1 MPEKK
6 PERRT
11 STRAFERVTIECVTP
26 ELDAGRYPVK
36 RILGDLVEVG
46 ADIYKEGHDHLAAR
60 LLVQGPGEDRW
71 RQEPMAYDFDTDR
84 WYATFEVDRIGRW
97 CFTVEAWTD
106 AFGTWLAGLR
116 KKVDAGVDVRVELLE
131 GAALV
136 RQAARRARFGPDRS
150 SLLNTASVLED
161 EQELS
166 PAVRTHRAFDASLP
180 ELMRE
185 HWAPRDLTRYR
196 RELDI
201 RVDRA
206 RAGYASWYEMF
217 PRSNGGMEEGE
228 GGAERGEGATEHRAE
243 GTTEHRGE
251 GTTEHRGEGATEHR
265 GEGTTE
271 HRGEGAIEHRGEG
284 ATEHRGEGAT
294 EHRGEGAT
302 EHRGEGATEH
312 RGEGAT
318 EHRGE
323 GATEHR
329 ATTESHQDPSAAAP
343 PQDAMAQPRARL
355 RHGTFLTAA
364 EQLPRIAE
372 LGFDV
377 VYLPPIHPIGHAY
390 RKGRNNS
397 LTPTPDDVGSPWAI
411 GSKAGGH
418 DAVAPELGTIEDFDR
433 FVQRARELGMEVAL
447 DYALQCSPD
456 HPWVKEHPDWFHI
469 RPNGSIAYAEN
480 PPKKY
485 QDIYPLDFWCEDR
498 QALWAACR
506 DVLLF
511 WIGHGVTTFRVD
523 NPHTKAFAFWEWC
536 IREVQERHPEAIFF
550 AEAFTRPK
558 MMYGLAKLG
567 FTMSYTHFTWK
578 NAWWELRPYLEELST
593 PPLAEYFRGNL
604 FANTPDI
611 LNEYL
616 VHGGRPAF
624 RARLLLAGTLLPLY
638 GIYSGFEL
646 AENVPVKPGSEEYL
660 DSEKYQ
666 LKWRDYAAT
675 GNLND
680 EVRRLNALRRDEPAL
695 QLVRNLSFHASEN
708 PEVLFYH
715 KAAPGR
721 TAEELE
727 RYARWL
733 RMAKHAGGRVAAPP
747 EPVAAGH
754 DLLIAVNLDPHRVQ
768 ETMVHVPL
776 VALGIPE
783 EAEYRVTDLLTGV
796 QYTWRGSRNYVRL
809 DPQVQPGHVLRV
821 ER

>member
-1 MPEKK
+1 
-6 PERRT
+6 
-11 STRAFERVTIECVTP
+11 
-26 ELDAGRYPVK
+26 
-36 RILGDLVEVG
+36 
-46 ADIYKEGHDHLAAR
+46 KEGHDLLAAR

-71 RQEPMAYDFDTDR
+71 SQVPMAYDFDTDR

-116 KKVDAGVDVRVELLE
+116 KKVDAGVDVSVELLE

-136 RQAARRARFGPDRS
+136 RQAARRARFGNDRAT
-150 SLLNTASVLED
+150 LLNTAAVLED
-161 EQELS
+161 DEEFSL
-166 PAVRTHRAFDASLP
+166 AVRTHRALDAALP
-180 ELMRE
+180 ALMRE

-196 RELDI
+196 HELGI
-201 RVDRA
+201 QVDRA
-206 RAGYASWYEMF
+206 RAAYASWYEMF
-217 PRSNGGMEEGE
+217 PRSNGPEGE
-228 GGAERGEGATEHRAE
+228 HGSFVT
-243 GTTEHRGE
+243 
-251 GTTEHRGEGATEHR
+251 
-265 GEGTTE
+265 
-271 HRGEGAIEHRGEG
+271 
-284 ATEHRGEGAT
+284 
-294 EHRGEGAT
+294 
-302 EHRGEGATEH
+302 
-312 RGEGAT
+312 
-318 EHRGE
+318 
-323 GATEHR
+323 
-329 ATTESHQDPSAAAP
+329 AAA
-343 PQDAMAQPRARL
+343 
-355 RHGTFLTAA
+355 
-364 EQLPRIAE
+364 QLPRIAE

-377 VYLPPIHPIGHAY
+377 VYLPPIHPIGHAF
-390 RKGRNNS
+390 RKGKNNS
-397 LTPTPDDVGSPWAI
+397 LTPEPDDVGSPWAI
-411 GSKAGGH
+411 GSEAGGH
-418 DAVAPELGTIEDFDR
+418 DAVAPELGTIEDFDH
-433 FVQRARELGMEVAL
+433 FVHRARELGMEVAL

-456 HPWVKEHPDWFHI
+456 HPWVTSHPDWFHI
-469 RPNGSIAYAEN
+469 RPDGSIAYAEN

-485 QDIYPLDFWCEDR
+485 QDIYPLDFWCDDR
-498 QALWAACR
+498 QALWEACR

-536 IREVQERHPEAIFF
+536 IREVQARHPEAIFF

-558 MMYGLAKLG
+558 KMYGLAKLG

-666 LKWRDYAAT
+666 LKWRDYDAP
-675 GNLND
+675 GHLND

-695 QLVRNLSFHASEN
+695 QLTRNLTFHPSEN

-727 RYARWL
+727 RHARWL
-733 RMAKHAGGRVAAPP
+733 RMAKQSGGAVPAPA
-747 EPVAAGH
+747 EPVGTGN
-754 DLLIAVNLDPHRVQ
+754 DLLVAVNLDPHRVQ

-776 VALGIPE
+776 EALGIAPD
-783 EAEYRVTDLLTGV
+783 AAYRVTDLLTGV
-796 QYTWRGSRNYVRL
+796 TYTWSGSRNYVRL
-809 DPQVQPGHVLRV
+809 DPQVQPGHILRV

>member
-6 PERRT
+6 TERRT
-11 STRAFERVTIECVTP
+11 ASRAFERVVIECVTP
-26 ELDAGRYPVK
+26 ELDAGRHPVK

-46 ADIYKEGHDHLAAR
+46 ADIYKEGHDLLAAR
-60 LLVQGPGEDRW
+60 LLVQGPGENRW
-71 RQEPMAYDFDTDR
+71 RQVPMAYDFDTDR

-97 CFTVEAWTD
+97 CFTVEGWTD

-136 RQAARRARFGPDRS
+136 RQAARRARFGNDRAT
-150 SLLNTASVLED
+150 LLNTAAVLED

-166 PAVRTHRAFDASLP
+166 LAVRTHRALDTSLP
-180 ELMRE
+180 ALMRE

-196 RELDI
+196 RELAI
-201 RVDRA
+201 QVDRP

-217 PRSNGGMEEGE
+217 PRSNGPLEEE
-228 GGAERGEGATEHRAE
+228 
-243 GTTEHRGE
+243 
-251 GTTEHRGEGATEHR
+251 
-265 GEGTTE
+265 
-271 HRGEGAIEHRGEG
+271 
-284 ATEHRGEGAT
+284 
-294 EHRGEGAT
+294 
-302 EHRGEGATEH
+302 
-312 RGEGAT
+312 
-318 EHRGE
+318 
-323 GATEHR
+323 
-329 ATTESHQDPSAAAP
+329 PSAAEP
-343 PQDAMAQPRARL
+343 SPDAAAVPSDASAAAQSQGAMPQPRARL
-355 RHGTFLTAA
+355 RHGTFATAA

-377 VYLPPIHPIGHAY
+377 VYLPPIHPIGHSF
-390 RKGRNNS
+390 RKGKNNS
-397 LTPTPDDVGSPWAI
+397 LTPAPDDVGSPWAI
-411 GSKAGGH
+411 GSEAGGH
-418 DAVAPELGTIEDFDR
+418 DAVAPELGTIDDFDR

-469 RPNGSIAYAEN
+469 RPDGSIAYAEN

-498 QALWAACR
+498 QALWEACR

-511 WIGHGVTTFRVD
+511 WIGHGVSTFRVD

-536 IREVQERHPEAIFF
+536 IREVQERHPEAIFL

-558 MMYGLAKLG
+558 KMYGLAKLG

-578 NAWWELRPYLEELST
+578 NAWWELRPYLEELTT

-624 RARLLLAGTLLPLY
+624 RTRLLLAGTLLPLY

-646 AENVPVKPGSEEYL
+646 AENVPVTPGSEEYL

-666 LKWRDYAAT
+666 LRWRDYTAP

-680 EVRRLNALRRDEPAL
+680 DVRRLNALRRDEPAL
-695 QLVRNLSFHASEN
+695 QLTRNLTFHVSEN
-708 PEVLFYH
+708 PEVLFYR

-727 RYARWL
+727 RHARWL
-733 RMAKHAGGRVAAPP
+733 RMAKRSGGSVPAPP
-747 EPVAAGH
+747 EPVGTGH

-776 VALGIPE
+776 EALGIAE
-783 EAEYRVTDLLTGV
+783 DAEYRLTDLLTGA
-796 QYTWRGSRNYVRL
+796 QYTWRGRRNYVRL
-809 DPQVQPGHVLRV
+809 DPQGQAGHVLRV